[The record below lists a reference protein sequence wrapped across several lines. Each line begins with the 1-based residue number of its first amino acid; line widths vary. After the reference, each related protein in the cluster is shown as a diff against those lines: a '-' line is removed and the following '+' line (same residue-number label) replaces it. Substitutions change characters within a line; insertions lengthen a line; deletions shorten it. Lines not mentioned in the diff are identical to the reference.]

1 MTWKQRL
8 ATNFKAHA
16 QSFQPIYS
24 VFRTS
29 SRGEYY
35 LLYNGKSSE
44 EAAEAYLQECV
55 NPHAVGIEV
64 RVDGRTIQNF

>member
-1 MTWKQRL
+1 MTRKQRL
-8 ATNFKAHA
+8 ATKFKAYA

-29 SRGEYY
+29 SQGEYY
-35 LLYNGKSSE
+35 LLYNGKCSE
-44 EAAEAYLQECV
+44 EAAETYLQECS
-55 NPHAVGIEV
+55 NPHGVGIEV